1 MSVNNQYLLFD
12 EGPSAMEKGI
22 GIENKAEIWKTLSKD
37 KQVELVKRIAYAF
50 RLTTDNQIARSLNIA
65 PSTVSARRNDLFKD
79 RKAEWV
85 LTEDKKPL
93 KQKDPQTGKKNSVWR
108 IVIT

>member
-1 MSVNNQYLLFD
+1 MNASNQYDMFTK
-12 EGPSAMEKGI
+12 GPSEMEKEI
-22 GIENKAEIWKTLSKD
+22 GLKNKSEVWETLSKD

-93 KQKDPQTGKKNSVWR
+93 KRKDPQTGKKNSVWR